1 MKSRLIASLA
11 LGALVVLGT
20 SGCAMLS
27 TQATTIPYSPSDGVN
42 IPDSGPLQVR
52 NVLIVSDETGVDG
65 NLVAAIVNATT
76 ESHTLNIEY
85 GEGSSKSSETI
96 RVPAN
101 TTVSLGTAETDPLLL
116 EGIDTSRVPT
126 CRCSSSRET
135 ATASCSTSPSW
146 TARSTT
152 TATFCP
158 DARRLTLP
166 RRAASALEA
175 VAESPHGHEH
185 GRIARVLL
193 DA

>member
-52 NVLIVSDETGVDG
+52 NVLIVADEDG
-65 NLVAAIVNATT
+65 RRRQPRRRDRQRDD

-101 TTVSLGTAETDPLLL
+101 TTVSLGTDETEPLLL
-116 EGIDTSRVPT
+116 EGLDTKPGANLPMFFQSGDSDGVLVDVPVLDG
-126 CRCSSSRET
+126 
-135 ATASCSTSPSW
+135 AL
-146 TARSTT
+146 
-152 TATFCP
+152 
-158 DARRLTLP
+158 DYLGDLLP
-166 RRAASALEA
+166 
-175 VAESPHGHEH
+175 
-185 GRIARVLL
+185 
-193 DA
+193 

>member
-65 NLVAAIVNATT
+65 NLVAAIVNATS

-116 EGIDTSRVPT
+116 EGIVTKPGANLPMFFQSGDSDGVLFDVPVLDG
-126 CRCSSSRET
+126 
-135 ATASCSTSPSW
+135 AL
-146 TARSTT
+146 
-152 TATFCP
+152 
-158 DARRLTLP
+158 DYYGDLLP
-166 RRAASALEA
+166 
-175 VAESPHGHEH
+175 
-185 GRIARVLL
+185 
-193 DA
+193 